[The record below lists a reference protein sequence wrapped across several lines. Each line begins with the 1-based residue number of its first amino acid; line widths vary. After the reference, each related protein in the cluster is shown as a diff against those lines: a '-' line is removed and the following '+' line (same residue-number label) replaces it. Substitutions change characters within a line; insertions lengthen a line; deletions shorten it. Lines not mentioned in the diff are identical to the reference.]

1 MAEQSIGALASKLV
15 DRWSWW
21 RAALKDPA
29 AVGKSLPV
37 HDGDAQQGYYRAK
50 NRDKVFEP
58 VAIFYP
64 EGSDQLVAY
73 RAGREVRPDDIWT
86 WCCRHPVS
94 FEAYNAAMD
103 GKGWPDDDKVVAAQI
118 SAPAPAPV
126 ADQTV
131 GANSENELV
140 KDTETIADQIEAALA
155 GMKAYETIA
164 DDKTAG
170 KALSLRNRLNELS
183 RDADKIRTR
192 EKEPHLE
199 AGKAVDA
206 KWQPLVK
213 KAKAGADKV
222 RDAIGEWET
231 KKLQA
236 ERKRQQDAL
245 AAEQARIASERS
257 ASEQQGDAAIIDP
270 PAPVA
275 AVEVAPAP
283 IKASYGKAASVQV
296 KTVLQDVT
304 DWKALAIYMCEH
316 PVMQDT
322 LRSLAQRAIDAGRT
336 NIPGI
341 TTEEKAAVR

>member
-1 MAEQSIGALASKLV
+1 MAEQSIGALASKII

-21 RAALKDPA
+21 RAALKNPSA
-29 AVGKSLPV
+29 IGKTLPV

-50 NRDKVFEP
+50 NR
-58 VAIFYP
+58 
-64 EGSDQLVAY
+64 
-73 RAGREVRPDDIWT
+73 EVRPDEIWT
-86 WCCRHPVS
+86 WCCRYPVS
-94 FEAYNAAMD
+94 FEDYNAATE
-103 GKGWPDDDKVVAAQI
+103 GKGWPDDDKVVAAQV
-118 SAPAPAPV
+118 SAPAPAP
-126 ADQTV
+126 TV
-131 GANSENELV
+131 GDNSGEVDEAVTL
-140 KDTETIADQIEAALA
+140 KDQIDAALA
-155 GMKAYETIA
+155 GMTAYETIT

-183 RDADKIRTR
+183 GQADKIRVKR
-192 EKEPHLE
+192 KEPHLE

-206 KWQPLVK
+206 TWQPLVK
-213 KAKAGADKV
+213 SAKAGADKV
-222 RDAIGEWET
+222 RDAIGAWET

-236 ERKRQQDAL
+236 ERKRQQEAL
-245 AAEQARIASERS
+245 AAEQARLASERP
-257 ASEQQGDAAIIDP
+257 ASEQQGDAVTIDA
-270 PAPVA
+270 PAPAA

-322 LRSLAQRAIDAGRT
+322 LRTLAQRAIDAGRT